1 MKKYVDWDKIEEETV
16 SAEEACECTRSKLQS
31 WIDFVVDLF
40 LKKKESS
47 CCEEMNQEERANA
60 MITDTAKKI
69 ITSICPTC
77 GCSLI
82 RLGIGSDRWTTT
94 TYEGKE
100 YFFCCQGCTDLFN
113 EEPPKYLEETKD
125 LVVCPTCLA
134 EKPVQWAVRME
145 IAGWEAFFC
154 RCPYCPEV
162 FAKDPDQYVKRLQ
175 GEIPYDGVFG
185 QAGCCSSD

>member
-1 MKKYVDWDKIEEETV
+1 MT
-16 SAEEACECTRSKLQS
+16 
-31 WIDFVVDLF
+31 
-40 LKKKESS
+40 
-47 CCEEMNQEERANA
+47 
-60 MITDTAKKI
+60 TDTAKKI

-145 IAGWEAFFC
+145 IAGWEVFFVDAPIAPKC
-154 RCPYCPEV
+154 SQKIRINTLNVYKVRFPMMAYLVKPGVVHQISLVSIMSRTSIALISTPLTHCHQFLTYCPM
-162 FAKDPDQYVKRLQ
+162 RLLLPPCLSPPTS
-175 GEIPYDGVFG
+175 IK
-185 QAGCCSSD
+185 